1 MLLDKNPDQVLV
13 SNLKE
18 ITHEFS
24 NHNPN
29 VVLCSEPF
37 LKSQFL
43 NELIDSVSF
52 PIIFLDFDLLYTG
65 YSISTMI
72 PKNKKVEVYQ
82 PNKENLEKVFSEVTK
97 KISGKKYLVI
107 LDSFN
112 GFYNLFT
119 GIESGVFINAIVML
133 LVSVANQNNSKIVIS
148 AMARKKEAE
157 GWVLSPGGRQ
167 IIKSKHLGMYYVKSD
182 EKMLVLRSLNDNIQ
196 KKSEQNLD

>member
-82 PNKENLEKVFSEVTK
+82 PNKDNLEKIFSEVTK

-196 KKSEQNLD
+196 KNQNKI